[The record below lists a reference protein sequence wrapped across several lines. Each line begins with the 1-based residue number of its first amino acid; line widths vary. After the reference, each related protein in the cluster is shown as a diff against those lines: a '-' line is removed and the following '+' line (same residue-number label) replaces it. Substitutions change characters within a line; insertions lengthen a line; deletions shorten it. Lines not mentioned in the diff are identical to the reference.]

1 MFLFNKKK
9 NIDAIAK
16 KGNSVFDKGDYLKA
30 IEIWKE
36 GLDNI
41 KQPHNG
47 KGEAVWFQ
55 TSIADAYFM
64 LKEYEKAYDFLMD
77 AKSNISGVGVANP
90 FVMLRFGQ
98 CCYELNK
105 KEEAQEYLFRAYLL
119 AGKEIFEEDDA
130 KYFKCVEDIINAQ

>member
-1 MFLFNKKK
+1 M
-9 NIDAIAK
+9 
-16 KGNSVFDKGDYLKA
+16 
-30 IEIWKE
+30 
-36 GLDNI
+36 
-41 KQPHNG
+41 
-47 KGEAVWFQ
+47 
-55 TSIADAYFM
+55 
-64 LKEYEKAYDFLMD
+64 
-77 AKSNISGVGVANP
+77 GVANP